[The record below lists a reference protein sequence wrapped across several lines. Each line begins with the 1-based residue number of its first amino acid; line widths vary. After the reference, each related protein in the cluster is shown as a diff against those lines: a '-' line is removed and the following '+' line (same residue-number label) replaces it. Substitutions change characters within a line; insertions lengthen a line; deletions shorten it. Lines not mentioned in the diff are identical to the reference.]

1 MICRC
6 CGRWRVTVELI
17 RGRQVLRLAHLYRPE
32 VGGGV
37 NVVGEV
43 ATVPALEQ
51 LLRTYTRL
59 TLADFA
65 EAG

>member
-1 MICRC
+1 M
-6 CGRWRVTVELI
+6 ELVG
-17 RGRQVLRLAHLYRPE
+17 GRQVFRLAQRYRPE

-43 ATVPALEQ
+43 ATVGALEQ
-51 LLRTYTRL
+51 LLHTYTRL

-65 EAG
+65 ETG